1 MSIVE
6 KLATSLGRK
15 DEVPNQE
22 LAKEIVD
29 KKDKNAVKELV
40 AHLNDKGKD
49 IPNDCI
55 KVLYEISNTAPTLLA
70 PHIDELIA
78 QLDSKNNRMQ
88 WGAMTAINSITTT
101 KPAEVYNALGKLAN
115 IADKGSVITKD
126 NYVGILVK
134 LADTKNYKK
143 EALQLLHEQIQ
154 VALPNQLPMYAEQAL
169 SVIVAAF
176 KQIFINTLTQRLDD
190 LEKES
195 KRKRVEK
202 VIKKLSA
209 A

>member
-22 LAKEIVD
+22 LAQEIVD

-55 KVLYEISNTAPTLLA
+55 KVLYEIGNTAPTLLA

-88 WGAMTAINSITTT
+88 WGAMTAINTITTT
-101 KPAEVYNALGKLAN
+101 KPAEVYNALGKLAY

-134 LADTKNYKK
+134 LADTKNYKN

-169 SVIVAAF
+169 PVIDAAS
-176 KQIFINTLTQRLDD
+176 KPIFINTLTQRLDD

-209 A
+209 G